1 MVVAETVIPSAIGLA
16 FLGDRIRPGWEVV
29 AGFGLIVAIG
39 GAVALSRL
47 GEIPEQASPPA
58 PEPTSPSGS

>member
-16 FLGDRIRPGWEVV
+16 FLGDRIRPGYEVV
-29 AGFGLIVAIG
+29 AGIGLLVAIG

-47 GEIPEQASPPA
+47 GELPEEDEGGGLALAEPA
-58 PEPTSPSGS
+58 TA